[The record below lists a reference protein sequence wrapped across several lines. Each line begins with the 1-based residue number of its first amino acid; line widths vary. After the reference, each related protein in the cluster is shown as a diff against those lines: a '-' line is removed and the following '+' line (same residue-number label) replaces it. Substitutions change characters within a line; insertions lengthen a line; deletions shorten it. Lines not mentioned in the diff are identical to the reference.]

1 MSLFLYTKKQLLN
14 LYIYNKRLMVYIVRK
29 EWQGK
34 SVKKFKKP
42 FEDYT
47 QAEIKSKLPC
57 LIDRY
62 WIEEKPKKKAKKDV
76 AIKG

>member
-1 MSLFLYTKKQLLN
+1 MLYK
-14 LYIYNKRLMVYIVRK
+14 VRK

-34 SVKKFKKP
+34 RVKKFNKP

-47 QAEIKSKLPC
+47 QAQIKSKLAC

-62 WIEEKPKKKAKKDV
+62 WVKETPKKKKDV
-76 AIKG
+76 EIKD